1 MTDHDPARQGP
12 QNPPAPQ
19 YPQNPQGSQSAQGS
33 QNTQGQPGGYPQ
45 QQPYQQNPYQGQAQG
60 GYGQSGYGGQS
71 PKTNV
76 LAIVS
81 LVASILSSFV
91 FSIVAIVT
99 GHISLRQ
106 IKRTGEQGKVMAI
119 IGLVLGYLGLL
130 GAIAVVVFFIVAI
143 AAGGFA
149 YDQSYESG
157 F

>member
-12 QNPPAPQ
+12 QNQQGAPAA
-19 YPQNPQGSQSAQGS
+19 YP
-33 QNTQGQPGGYPQ
+33 
-45 QQPYQQNPYQGQAQG
+45 QQPYQQNPYQNQGQGQG
-60 GYGQSGYGGQS
+60 GYGQQN

-81 LVASILSSFV
+81 LVSSILSSFV

-130 GAIAVVVFFIVAI
+130 GAIALVVFFIAAI

-149 YDQSYESG
+149 YDQSYGTDG

>member
-19 YPQNPQGSQSAQGS
+19 YPQYPQGSQS
-33 QNTQGQPGGYPQ
+33 TQRQPGGQPQ

-60 GYGQSGYGGQS
+60 QGGYGQGGYGGQS